1 VNKKTAHRKG
11 DNMSDELM
19 KEYEETFEGSETSEN
34 NDISE
39 PEIEQ
44 DLSSDVQED
53 EARKFQSMYDKAQAE
68 LNKIKPVAKLFQD
81 NPELVDVVRDHLSG
95 GKGQNKDEIQ
105 INEEEFN
112 PWDAYTNPNSKSYQL
127 RQQEIDDAVSSRMR
141 DYMGRLEAQR
151 QVDTLKLRAQT
162 EYKMSESDAN
172 DFVDFVTKPK
182 EQLPLET
189 LFNVWN
195 TNKNGLPQ
203 VNENIESVK
212 RAQQKPKSAGLVQ
225 GGQPP
230 KTSDEDNMWSNILK
244 AGNTRSIRGS
254 IAKK

>member
-1 VNKKTAHRKG
+1 
-11 DNMSDELM
+11 MSDEYIN
-19 KEYEETFEGSETSEN
+19 ENETLEGSETSEN
-34 NDISE
+34 NDLSE
-39 PEIEQ
+39 PEIQQ
-44 DLSSDVQED
+44 DLSSDVPKED
-53 EARKFQSMYDKAQAE
+53 EVRKFQSMYDKAQAE
-68 LNKIKPVAKLFQD
+68 LDKVRPVAKLFQD
-81 NPELVDVVRDHLSG
+81 NPELVDVVRDHLTG
-95 GKGQNKDEIQ
+95 GKGQDKEQIQ

-127 RQQEIDDAVSSRMR
+127 RRKEIDDAVSSRMR

-162 EYKMSESDAN
+162 EYKMSEADAN

-182 EQLPLET
+182 EQLPLDT

-203 VNENIESVK
+203 VNQNIESVK
-212 RAQQKPKSAGLVQ
+212 RAQQRPKSAGLVQ

-254 IAKK
+254 IVKK

>member
-1 VNKKTAHRKG
+1 
-11 DNMSDELM
+11 MSDEYIN
-19 KEYEETFEGSETSEN
+19 ENETLEGSETSEN
-34 NDISE
+34 NDLSE
-39 PEIEQ
+39 PEIQQ
-44 DLSSDVQED
+44 DLSSDVPKED
-53 EARKFQSMYDKAQAE
+53 EVRKFQSMYDKAQAE
-68 LNKIKPVAKLFQD
+68 LDKVRPVAKLFQD
-81 NPELVDVVRDHLSG
+81 NPELVDVVRDHLTG
-95 GKGQNKDEIQ
+95 GKGQDKEQIQ

-127 RQQEIDDAVSSRMR
+127 RRKEIDDAVSLRMR

-162 EYKMSESDAN
+162 EYKMSEADAN

-182 EQLPLET
+182 EQLPLDT

-203 VNENIESVK
+203 VNQNIESVK
-212 RAQQKPKSAGLVQ
+212 RAQQRPKSAGLVQ

-254 IAKK
+254 IVKK

>member
-1 VNKKTAHRKG
+1 
-11 DNMSDELM
+11 MSDEYIN
-19 KEYEETFEGSETSEN
+19 ENETLEGSETSEN
-34 NDISE
+34 NDLSE
-39 PEIEQ
+39 PEIQQ
-44 DLSSDVQED
+44 DLSSDVPQED
-53 EARKFQSMYDKAQAE
+53 EVRKFQSMYDKAQAE
-68 LNKIKPVAKLFQD
+68 LNKVRPVAKLFQD
-81 NPELVDVVRDHLSG
+81 NPELVDVVRDHLTG
-95 GKGQNKDEIQ
+95 GKGQDKEQIQ

-172 DFVDFVTKPK
+172 DFVDFVTRPK

>member
-1 VNKKTAHRKG
+1 
-11 DNMSDELM
+11 MSDEYIN
-19 KEYEETFEGSETSEN
+19 ENETLEGSETSEN
-34 NDISE
+34 NDLSE
-39 PEIEQ
+39 PEIQQ
-44 DLSSDVQED
+44 DLSSDVPQED
-53 EARKFQSMYDKAQAE
+53 EVRKFQSMYDKAQAE
-68 LNKIKPVAKLFQD
+68 LDKVRPVAKLFQD
-81 NPELVDVVRDHLSG
+81 NPELVDVVRNHLTG
-95 GKGQNKDEIQ
+95 GKGQDKEQIQ

-230 KTSDEDNMWSNILK
+230 KTSDEDNMWSNIMK

>member
-1 VNKKTAHRKG
+1 
-11 DNMSDELM
+11 MSDEYIN
-19 KEYEETFEGSETSEN
+19 ENETLEGSETSEN
-34 NDISE
+34 NDLSE
-39 PEIEQ
+39 PEIQQ
-44 DLSSDVQED
+44 DLSSDVPQED
-53 EARKFQSMYDKAQAE
+53 EVRKFQSMYDKAQAE
-68 LNKIKPVAKLFQD
+68 LNKVRPVAKLFQD
-81 NPELVDVVRDHLSG
+81 NPELVDVVRDHLTG
-95 GKGQNKDEIQ
+95 GKGQDKEQIQ

-162 EYKMSESDAN
+162 EYKMSEADAN

-182 EQLPLET
+182 EQLPLDT

-195 TNKNGLPQ
+195 VNKNGVPR
-203 VNENIESVK
+203 VNQNIESVK

-230 KTSDEDNMWSNILK
+230 KASDEDNMWSNIMK
-244 AGNTRSIRGS
+244 AGGTTSIRGS
-254 IAKK
+254 LVNKK

>member
-1 VNKKTAHRKG
+1 
-11 DNMSDELM
+11 
-19 KEYEETFEGSETSEN
+19 
-34 NDISE
+34 
-39 PEIEQ
+39 
-44 DLSSDVQED
+44 
-53 EARKFQSMYDKAQAE
+53 
-68 LNKIKPVAKLFQD
+68 
-81 NPELVDVVRDHLSG
+81 
-95 GKGQNKDEIQ
+95 
-105 INEEEFN
+105 
-112 PWDAYTNPNSKSYQL
+112 
-127 RQQEIDDAVSSRMR
+127 
-141 DYMGRLEAQR
+141 MGRLEAQR

-172 DFVDFVTKPK
+172 DFVDFVTRPK

>member
-1 VNKKTAHRKG
+1 
-11 DNMSDELM
+11 MSDEYIN
-19 KEYEETFEGSETSEN
+19 ENETLEGSETSEN
-34 NDISE
+34 NDLSE
-39 PEIEQ
+39 PEIQQ
-44 DLSSDVQED
+44 DLSSDVPQED
-53 EARKFQSMYDKAQAE
+53 EVRKFQSMYDKAQAE
-68 LNKIKPVAKLFQD
+68 LNKVRPVAKLFQD
-81 NPELVDVVRDHLSG
+81 NPELVDVVRDHLTG
-95 GKGQNKDEIQ
+95 GKGQDKEQIQ

-203 VNENIESVK
+203 VNQNIESVK

>member
-1 VNKKTAHRKG
+1 
-11 DNMSDELM
+11 MSDEYIN
-19 KEYEETFEGSETSEN
+19 ENETLEGSETSEN
-34 NDISE
+34 NDLSE
-39 PEIEQ
+39 PEIQQ
-44 DLSSDVQED
+44 DLSSDVPQED
-53 EARKFQSMYDKAQAE
+53 EVRKFQSMYDKAQAE
-68 LNKIKPVAKLFQD
+68 LNKVRPVAKLFQD
-81 NPELVDVVRDHLSG
+81 NPELVDVVRDHLTG
-95 GKGQNKDEIQ
+95 GKGQDKEQIQ

-141 DYMGRLEAQR
+141 DYIGRLEAQR